1 MHEYSGGEHYNSV
14 VSLEE
19 KLSRQRGRRKMVD
32 EGTSIV
38 KPAQAAMPLAVWPW
52 IRGKSSNE
60 ERVPVWDTVKRRLLL
75 GHSSPIGLNIDRYL
89 ASRPHM
95 RLWTGN
101 DPYEPKPPLLPGW
114 RNRHEIYMARLD
126 AGETPEEAHE
136 RVDSVAAVT
145 EETALESIRSVPDA
159 SLPAERHTN

>member
-1 MHEYSGGEHYNSV
+1 
-14 VSLEE
+14 
-19 KLSRQRGRRKMVD
+19 MVD
-32 EGTSIV
+32 DGTGIV
-38 KPAQAAMPLAVWPW
+38 KPAQAAKPLGVWPW

-126 AGETPEEAHE
+126 VGETPDEARE

-145 EETALESIRSVPDA
+145 EETALDSAAAVIEETALDSAAAVTEQTALDSKAAVSREESSCRFGSA
-159 SLPAERHTN
+159 